1 MKLLQ
6 ELLQLN
12 EGKVKSSLLPQH
24 DEPEMSVLKKMKY
37 ILKTKH
43 GYSNDD
49 FEGLSF
55 ADIES
60 IFLDDAGEPDF
71 RANEGKEK
79 KHYIKS
85 NGSNIAG
92 PFDSEDEAEK
102 YLDKLLRRA
111 KPEDELDDAHIV
123 TEAKNHM
130 GETEYSSYVSWKTAL
145 KKTFPE
151 YWIDGDKEIAN
162 AMIGPKP
169 YKRGETKS
177 VGEWDGETGVIYQ
190 LTEAKRYSSHGYW
203 AADAK
208 ELGYRVKKVSGD
220 LMKGNLTWQAFKDQK
235 KVGEFTEKEE
245 NRGGWL
251 NEAKMKTIKVK
262 EPGWYVV
269 DHMERAVE
277 GPMQE
282 RGAKERAEELSGD
295 VGDGDIPA
303 FDASYFTDYVI
314 RRMNEK

>member
-6 ELLQLN
+6 ELL
-12 EGKVKSSLLPQH
+12 SLS
-24 DEPEMSVLKKMKY
+24 ENKK
-37 ILKTKH
+37 
-43 GYSNDD
+43 
-49 FEGLSF
+49 
-55 ADIES
+55 
-60 IFLDDAGEPDF
+60 
-71 RANEGKEK
+71 K
-79 KHYIKS
+79 KHYVKS

-102 YLDKLLRRA
+102 HLDKLLRRA

-190 LTEAKRYSSHGYW
+190 LTEAKRLS
-203 AADAK
+203 
-208 ELGYRVKKVSGD
+208 
-220 LMKGNLTWQAFKDQK
+220 
-235 KVGEFTEKEE
+235 
-245 NRGGWL
+245 
-251 NEAKMKTIKVK
+251 EAKMKTIKVK

-269 DHMERAVE
+269 DHMDKAVE

-282 RGAKERAEELSGD
+282 RSAKERAEELSGD
-295 VGDGDIPA
+295 TGAGDIPA
-303 FDASYFTDYVI
+303 FDALYFTDYEI